1 MEGLR
6 FQLLGDLIPSLMKWR
21 ETKSSYI
28 NINLVFAW
36 TLEKILAVTYH
47 INSLRAARCSNS
59 FLILTN
65 FPKNQISFLERIFLT
80 PSNTFLESIFS
91 RICPFHFVPR
101 TYFFLTGV
109 PFKAARKS

>member
-101 TYFFLTGV
+101 NYFFLTGV

>member
-6 FQLLGDLIPSLMKWR
+6 CQLLGDLIPSLMKWR

-36 TLEKILAVTYH
+36 TLEKILAVMYH

-59 FLILTN
+59 FLILN
-65 FPKNQISFLERIFLT
+65 FSKKSNIVSKKN
-80 PSNTFLESIFS
+80 
-91 RICPFHFVPR
+91 
-101 TYFFLTGV
+101 
-109 PFKAARKS
+109 K

>member
-36 TLEKILAVTYH
+36 TLEKILAYH

-65 FPKNQISFLERIFLT
+65 VPKNQISFLERIFLT
-80 PSNTFLESIFS
+80 PSNAFVESIFN
-91 RICPFHFVPR
+91 RMCLFHFVPR
-101 TYFFLTGV
+101 TYFF
-109 PFKAARKS
+109 

>member
-36 TLEKILAVTYH
+36 TLEKILA
-47 INSLRAARCSNS
+47 
-59 FLILTN
+59 ILT
-65 FPKNQISFLERIFLT
+65 
-80 PSNTFLESIFS
+80 
-91 RICPFHFVPR
+91 V
-101 TYFFLTGV
+101 
-109 PFKAARKS
+109 